1 MKITLSMIHERLVFQ
16 GYPVSALHGGDQTV
30 KSIHLLPSADT
41 NDAYIRKTDTG
52 VSLTCG
58 QGSFEVRGI
67 PLEAVYDA
75 AQEALRFYTE
85 WELSLIH
92 AVWRGASVQEIID
105 LAEPVFQNPIFVCT
119 WQGKLLGY
127 TQKYEN
133 DNIREFWSIL
143 VKEKQVPIFCLKNL
157 RESRFYDVV
166 AMENSSQLL
175 SFSDYGHRCI
185 MGMIHRDH
193 EICLHYQIIEHNTR
207 LTDAMVQ
214 LSQTFLFVLQK
225 AIAAEGNATV
235 YSTSEILCSL
245 LDRKVMDSNSIE
257 WMEMSLGWQ
266 DSGAQYQL
274 LCFKQL
280 ETKGKK
286 KDKNYILGQLEI
298 RLPLCKIVYWQDNT
312 IAITKADTL
321 IQSMNKVQKLSEAL
335 NTACGISL
343 PFYEWTSLA
352 DAYHQ
357 AELALSF
364 CSVNKRVVHCQDH
377 AWDFLIDYLCNTVA
391 YSQLLHPAAKILAA
405 YDAEHNSQLAD
416 TLLVYLENERNVS
429 ITAEKLFIHRNTMQ
443 YRLRKI
449 LDLVSTDFENPNI
462 RSHISISIKALRR
475 TVEVN
480 QTAAGTDTVPWL

>member
-41 NDAYIRKTDTG
+41 NDAYIRKTDNG

-193 EICLHYQIIEHNTR
+193 EICCTIKSSNTTPGLR
-207 LTDAMVQ
+207 TQ
-214 LSQTFLFVLQK
+214 W
-225 AIAAEGNATV
+225 
-235 YSTSEILCSL
+235 CSCP
-245 LDRKVMDSNSIE
+245 KH
-257 WMEMSLGWQ
+257 
-266 DSGAQYQL
+266 
-274 LCFKQL
+274 F
-280 ETKGKK
+280 
-286 KDKNYILGQLEI
+286 
-298 RLPLCKIVYWQDNT
+298 
-312 IAITKADTL
+312 
-321 IQSMNKVQKLSEAL
+321 
-335 NTACGISL
+335 
-343 PFYEWTSLA
+343 F
-352 DAYHQ
+352 
-357 AELALSF
+357 SF
-364 CSVNKRVVHCQDH
+364 CKRRLLLKEMRPCIQQVKYCAH
-377 AWDFLIDYLCNTVA
+377 
-391 YSQLLHPAAKILAA
+391 YSIAK
-405 YDAEHNSQLAD
+405 
-416 TLLVYLENERNVS
+416 
-429 ITAEKLFIHRNTMQ
+429 
-443 YRLRKI
+443 
-449 LDLVSTDFENPNI
+449 
-462 RSHISISIKALRR
+462 
-475 TVEVN
+475 
-480 QTAAGTDTVPWL
+480 